1 MQVSVTPPPGFV
13 ISAKRTSPTLQEEVS
28 MRTEPFQLDSTSI
41 SYDPKP
47 PKQPG
52 QTCVTGLVSTSQS
65 SSAGRQKQKFVPLM
79 SAEGQ
84 SRAIVQLPGR
94 HACHCLAQ
102 KHTLINNCI
111 QCGRIVCDQVCVKC
125 ACDVC
130 LCVHVHCETVTYDE
144 FGYRFYF

>member
-1 MQVSVTPPPGFV
+1 MLCTTLTDVYVCVFSVQVSVTPPPPPPGFGV
-13 ISAKRTSPTLQEEVS
+13 AAKRTSPTSQEEES
-28 MRTEPFQLDSTSI
+28 TGTEPIPLDSTSL

-52 QTCVTGLVSTSQS
+52 QTRVTGLVSTGQA

-84 SRAIVQLPGR
+84 SRAIMQLPGR

-102 KHTLINNCI
+102 KHALVNNCT
-111 QCGRIVCDQVCVKC
+111 QCGRIVCDQVC
-125 ACDVC
+125 
-130 LCVHVHCETVTYDE
+130 L
-144 FGYRFYF
+144 